1 MLRKCTASSNL
12 VIQFNDVESSDM
24 TNEEQ
29 PVKVIDFKEQVLK
42 RCIIPYV
49 KVQRSN
55 HFEHKATWEPKSEM
69 RERYCDLFD

>member
-12 VIQFNDVESSDM
+12 VIQFNDVEVSTDM

-49 KVQRSN
+49 KV
-55 HFEHKATWEPKSEM
+55 
-69 RERYCDLFD
+69 